1 MLQETIHFEG
11 FELDP
16 GAFEL
21 RRDGQLIKLERIP
34 LQLLLLLAENRQRLV
49 TREEILRAIWGENVF
64 VDADNSINTAVRKAR
79 QALKDDPENPR
90 FLRTV
95 PGKGYRFTA
104 EVKSVNSTVSPEGLA
119 SVEKLPQESPTPA
132 NDDPDVPSPLRNKW
146 AILTLIGV
154 LIVVG
159 AVLILRPRPNP
170 PPQPSTRRAMLAVL
184 PFVNLSGN
192 PGEDYLADGMT
203 EELITQ
209 LGGLDPNRLGVI
221 ARTSSMQY
229 KGASKSAAQVAH
241 ELGVDY
247 VLEGSVRWNDQR
259 VRVTAQLIQASDQT
273 HLWAADFDRDPGD
286 VLRLQS
292 DLALAISN
300 KIELTLSPPVRARLA
315 DAPPVN
321 AAAHDAYL
329 LGLHELDLRTK
340 SGVERSIAEFQNA
353 IALDPQYASAHAA
366 LARAYS
372 LAPVVRAMA
381 PIEAM
386 PKARDAAL
394 RAIELDPGLASGHST
409 LGFVKAHYEFD
420 WPSAEREYLRALA
433 LNPNDAYAHFFYS
446 NSYLS
451 PLGRHAQ
458 AIEEMR
464 KAVAIDPFSAPV
476 QAFLGRT
483 YIWARQYDQALEQ
496 FQKVAE
502 MFPGFAIDHE
512 RLAQLHAFMGRFDQA
527 IAEDTKARLLSGENE
542 KSALAKEAILRHA
555 WTTQGAPGYW
565 KTLVE
570 LSQTAENPPEAYNSP
585 FGTAILYAQLGDKAR
600 ALNALEQAYEQR
612 SLAMTEINIEP
623 AFDPIRGEPRFKA
636 LLQRVRL
643 QGAGTK

>member
-1 MLQETIHFEG
+1 
-11 FELDP
+11 
-16 GAFEL
+16 
-21 RRDGQLIKLERIP
+21 
-34 LQLLLLLAENRQRLV
+34 
-49 TREEILRAIWGENVF
+49 
-64 VDADNSINTAVRKAR
+64 
-79 QALKDDPENPR
+79 
-90 FLRTV
+90 
-95 PGKGYRFTA
+95 
-104 EVKSVNSTVSPEGLA
+104 
-119 SVEKLPQESPTPA
+119 
-132 NDDPDVPSPLRNKW
+132 
-146 AILTLIGV
+146 
-154 LIVVG
+154 
-159 AVLILRPRPNP
+159 
-170 PPQPSTRRAMLAVL
+170 
-184 PFVNLSGN
+184 
-192 PGEDYLADGMT
+192 MT

-229 KGASKSAAQVAH
+229 KGAPKSAAQIAH

-292 DLALAISN
+292 DLALAISS
-300 KIELTLSPPVRARLA
+300 KIELTLSPPVRARLT

-372 LAPVVRAMA
+372 LAPVVRAMP

>member
-104 EVKSVNSTVSPEGLA
+104 EVKSVNSTASPEGLA
-119 SVEKLPQESPTPA
+119 SVEQPPQESPTPA

-159 AVLILRPRPNP
+159 AVLMLRPRPNP
-170 PPQPSTRRAMLAVL
+170 APQPSTRKAMLAVL

-229 KGASKSAAQVAH
+229 KGAPKSAAQIAH

-292 DLALAISN
+292 DLALAISS

-329 LGLHELDLRTK
+329 LGLHELDLRTN
-340 SGVERSIAEFQNA
+340 SGIERSIAEFQNA

-372 LAPVVRAMA
+372 LAPVVRAMT

-483 YIWARQYDQALEQ
+483 YIWARQYDKALEQ

-542 KSALAKEAILRHA
+542 KSALAKEAKLRHA

-565 KTLVE
+565 KALVE

-643 QGAGTK
+643 EGAPTE

>member
-192 PGEDYLADGMT
+192 PGEEYLADGMT

-372 LAPVVRAMA
+372 LAPVVRAMP

>member
-1 MLQETIHFEG
+1 
-11 FELDP
+11 
-16 GAFEL
+16 
-21 RRDGQLIKLERIP
+21 
-34 LQLLLLLAENRQRLV
+34 
-49 TREEILRAIWGENVF
+49 
-64 VDADNSINTAVRKAR
+64 
-79 QALKDDPENPR
+79 
-90 FLRTV
+90 
-95 PGKGYRFTA
+95 
-104 EVKSVNSTVSPEGLA
+104 
-119 SVEKLPQESPTPA
+119 
-132 NDDPDVPSPLRNKW
+132 
-146 AILTLIGV
+146 
-154 LIVVG
+154 
-159 AVLILRPRPNP
+159 
-170 PPQPSTRRAMLAVL
+170 MLAVL

-192 PGEDYLADGMT
+192 PDEEYLADGMT
-203 EELITQ
+203 EEIITQ

-229 KGASKSAAQVAH
+229 KGALKSAAQVAH

-247 VLEGSVRWNDQR
+247 VLEGSVRWNEQR

-292 DLALAISN
+292 DLALAISS
-300 KIELTLSPPVRARLA
+300 KIELTLSPPVRARLTE
-315 DAPPVN
+315 APPVN

-340 SGVERSIAEFQNA
+340 SGVERSISEFQNA

-372 LAPVVRAMA
+372 LAPVVRAMT

-420 WPSAEREYLRALA
+420 WPGAEREYLRALA

-451 PLGRHAQ
+451 PLGRHPQ

-542 KSALAKEAILRHA
+542 KSALAKEAELRRA

-565 KTLVE
+565 KALVE

-643 QGAGTK
+643 EGAGTK

>member
-192 PGEDYLADGMT
+192 PGEEYLADGMT

-420 WPSAEREYLRALA
+420 WPGAEREYLRALA

-570 LSQTAENPPEAYNSP
+570 LSQTGENPPEAYNSP

>member
-1 MLQETIHFEG
+1 
-11 FELDP
+11 
-16 GAFEL
+16 
-21 RRDGQLIKLERIP
+21 
-34 LQLLLLLAENRQRLV
+34 
-49 TREEILRAIWGENVF
+49 
-64 VDADNSINTAVRKAR
+64 
-79 QALKDDPENPR
+79 
-90 FLRTV
+90 
-95 PGKGYRFTA
+95 
-104 EVKSVNSTVSPEGLA
+104 
-119 SVEKLPQESPTPA
+119 
-132 NDDPDVPSPLRNKW
+132 
-146 AILTLIGV
+146 
-154 LIVVG
+154 
-159 AVLILRPRPNP
+159 
-170 PPQPSTRRAMLAVL
+170 
-184 PFVNLSGN
+184 
-192 PGEDYLADGMT
+192 
-203 EELITQ
+203 
-209 LGGLDPNRLGVI
+209 
-221 ARTSSMQY
+221 MQY
-229 KGASKSAAQVAH
+229 KGAPKSAAQVAH

-247 VLEGSVRWNDQR
+247 VLEGSVRWNEQR

-292 DLALAISN
+292 DLALAISS
-300 KIELTLSPPVRARLA
+300 KIELTLSPPVRARLT

-329 LGLHELDLRTK
+329 LGLHDLDLRTK
-340 SGVERSIAEFQNA
+340 SGVERSIAEFQDA

-372 LAPVVRAMA
+372 LAPVVRAMT

-420 WPSAEREYLRALA
+420 WTGAEREYLRALA

-483 YIWARQYDQALEQ
+483 YIWARQYDKALDQ

-512 RLAQLHAFMGRFDQA
+512 RLAQLLAFMGRFDQA

-542 KSALAKEAILRHA
+542 KSALAKEAKLRHA

-565 KTLVE
+565 KALVE

-600 ALNALEQAYEQR
+600 ALNALEQAHEQR

-623 AFDPIRGEPRFKA
+623 AFDPIRSEPRFKA

-643 QGAGTK
+643 EGTGTK

>member
-192 PGEDYLADGMT
+192 PGEEYLADGMT

-372 LAPVVRAMA
+372 LAPVVRAMP

-420 WPSAEREYLRALA
+420 WPGAEREYLQALA